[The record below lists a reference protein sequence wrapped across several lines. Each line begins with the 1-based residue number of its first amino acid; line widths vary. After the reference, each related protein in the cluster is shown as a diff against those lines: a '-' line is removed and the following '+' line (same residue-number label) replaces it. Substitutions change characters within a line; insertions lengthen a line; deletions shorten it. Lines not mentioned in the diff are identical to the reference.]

1 MLWKFLWHTL
11 LYFDPSDS
19 SKEARI
25 ILFLDTWKMRLRK
38 MQQWAQC
45 LQVAR
50 DHMDT
55 AEAPEVTSGAVSLTV
70 TPPTR

>member
-11 LYFDPSDS
+11 LYFDPSNS

-25 ILFLDTWKMRLRK
+25 ILLDTWKMRLRK